1 MFNQKFSQ
9 LISCVREI
17 WCESQRFAIVQR
29 GFSGFTLLLQGLCE
43 AVMRPGFI
51 WGEAKFLEKLRG
63 SFGGLMIVEQ
73 GESKIE
79 SHIRVVGL

>member
-1 MFNQKFSQ
+1 
-9 LISCVREI
+9 
-17 WCESQRFAIVQR
+17 
-29 GFSGFTLLLQGLCE
+29 
-43 AVMRPGFI
+43 
-51 WGEAKFLEKLRG
+51 LRG